1 MSVPNKRE
9 FKLIV
14 YIEFFEVETFLST
27 DIHWPGSHDAPPPDV
42 PDCGFLGNDPS
53 CQSNG
58 TKSSNV
64 LSQSLND
71 DVQKIAIKS
80 LLASSSLVVLLFSCF
95 FSFTC

>member
-9 FKLIV
+9 FKLII
-14 YIEFFEVETFLST
+14 YLEAFEIETSLSI

-58 TKSSNV
+58 TKRRNV
-64 LSQSLND
+64 ISQSLND
-71 DVQKIAIKS
+71 DV
-80 LLASSSLVVLLFSCF
+80 
-95 FSFTC
+95 